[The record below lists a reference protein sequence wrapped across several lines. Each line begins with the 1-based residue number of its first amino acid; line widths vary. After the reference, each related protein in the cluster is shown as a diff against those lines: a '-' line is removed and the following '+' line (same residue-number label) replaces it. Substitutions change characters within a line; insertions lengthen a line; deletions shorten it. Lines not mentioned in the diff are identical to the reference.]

1 MSFDRDSDSS
11 RGALYSAIAVLSLVI
26 LAVLIAYVGQLPPE
40 VKRASAPSTECSAE
54 RALEHIRQVASTTHP
69 AGSFANDKVRDY
81 ILAQLRALGV
91 TAEIQRA
98 VNQDGIGVYHN
109 VLGRIPGTANTKAFA
124 MATHYDSVPYGP
136 GAVDDCGG
144 LGVMLE
150 LARALKESP
159 PLKNDILFVFTDA
172 EEFSGGGAHTF
183 CEHPWFNDVGIILNF
198 EARGTSGPSYM
209 FETSNENGW
218 LIREMTK
225 AGVNPRATSIM
236 YDAYDLSPFGSD
248 FSQFKRKGL
257 KGYNIAFV
265 DDFCYYH
272 TRDDHPDI
280 ISLNSLQHHADY
292 AAGFTRHFGN
302 MDLSGDLNAPDAT
315 YFNTIGS
322 HMVVY
327 PLSWGWPLAII
338 VIVLYAG
345 LVAFGFSR
353 GHLNMG
359 GLMVGLIGYVV
370 GTVCVVAVVGGLE
383 GLLFIIHG
391 RYLLYSNGTYALGLI
406 GVAIAVAALVCTVFR
421 RYTSV
426 QNLSTAGC
434 VGWIVMLL
442 FLQITVPGGA
452 YLAVWPLVFGM
463 CGIALLFFPKPDH
476 ELPRGLVIVTTLFA
490 LPGILLFVP
499 TLIGLIDM
507 GTALLTVLVGY
518 MIVLQ
523 AVFLTPQL
531 ALLETPRRYWL
542 PVTAG
547 SVGLAILVY
556 GVVFNGPNK
565 AKPRF
570 NCLSY
575 GLDQDTGRAYWLSSD
590 EKPDAWLCQ
599 FIPEATARAKISEF
613 IPGVEAEY
621 LKATAPIAADMGPRV
636 SIVRNEIVDGK
647 RELALHIDTPD
658 AVSEMRLDV
667 VSPTEVFSANVFG
680 KDVDGAKENWHCR
693 VRIFPREGVDLVLKI
708 DLNAPFRLR
717 IIEKCYGLPEEKLKI
732 PPRPDHLIPEPN
744 TTLDFGRRPL
754 RSNHTFVS
762 KTFDLSQTTL

>member
-1 MSFDRDSDSS
+1 MSLDRNSGAS

-26 LAVLIAYVGQLPPE
+26 LAVLIAYVGQLPPR
-40 VKRASAPSTECSAE
+40 VKTASAPSTECSAE
-54 RALEHIRQVASTTHP
+54 RALKHIRQVASTTHP

-81 ILAQLRALGV
+81 ILTQLTALGV

-109 VLGRIPGTANTKAFA
+109 VLGRIPGVANTKAFA

-159 PLKNDILFVFTDA
+159 PLKNDIIFVFTDA

-236 YDAYDLSPFGSD
+236 YDVYKRSPFGSD
-248 FSQFKRKGL
+248 FGQFKRKGL

-302 MDLSGDLNAPDAT
+302 MDLKGDLTAPDAT
-315 YFNTIGS
+315 YFNLIAE

-327 PLSWGWPLAII
+327 PLSWGWPLAIS

-345 LVAFGFSR
+345 LLAFGFSR
-353 GHLNMG
+353 RRLDAG
-359 GLMVGLIGYVV
+359 GLMVGLMAYVV
-370 GTVCVVAVVGGLE
+370 STVCVVTVIGGIE
-383 GLLFIIHG
+383 WLLFRIHG
-391 RYLLYSNGTYALGLI
+391 RYLLYSNGTYALGMI
-406 GVAIAVAALVCTVFR
+406 GVAIAVTAFVYTAFR

-434 VGWIVMLL
+434 AGWIVMML
-442 FLQITVPGGA
+442 FLQKTVPGGE
-452 YLAVWPLVFGM
+452 YLAVWPLVFGIF
-463 CGIALLFFPKPDH
+463 GIALLFLPKKNA
-476 ELPRGLVIVTTLFA
+476 ELPRGLVVFATLFA

-499 TLIGLIDM
+499 SLVGLIDM
-507 GTALLTVLVGY
+507 GTALLTILAGHV
-518 MIVLQ
+518 IVLL
-523 AVFLTPQL
+523 AVFLIPQL
-531 ALLETPRRYWL
+531 VLLETSKKYWL
-542 PVTAG
+542 PVTVG
-547 SVGLAILVY
+547 SAGLAILVY

-570 NCLSY
+570 DCLSY
-575 GLDQDTGRAYWLSSD
+575 GLDQDAGRAYWLSSD

-599 FIPEATARAKISEF
+599 FIPAETERAKISEF
-613 IPGVEAEY
+613 MPGVEAEY

-636 SIVRNEIVDGK
+636 SIERNEIVDGK

-658 AVSEMRLDV
+658 AVSEMRLNV
-667 VSPTEVFSANVFG
+667 VSPTEVFSATVFG
-680 KDVDGAKENWHCR
+680 KDVNGAKENWDCR
-693 VRIFPREGVDLVLKI
+693 VRIFPREGVGLVLRI
-708 DLNAPFRLR
+708 DPSAPFRLR
-717 IIEKCYGLPEEKLKI
+717 MIEKCYGLPEEKLRI
-732 PPRPDHLIPEPN
+732 PPRPDYLIAEPN

-754 RSNHTFVS
+754 RSNHTFVT
-762 KTFDLSQTTL
+762 KTFDVSQPTL